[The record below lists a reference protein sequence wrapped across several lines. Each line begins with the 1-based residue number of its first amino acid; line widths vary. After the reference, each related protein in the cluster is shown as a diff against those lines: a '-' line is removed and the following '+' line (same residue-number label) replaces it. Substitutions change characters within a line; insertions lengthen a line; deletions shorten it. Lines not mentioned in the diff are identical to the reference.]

1 MYDNESWNN
10 VLDEI
15 MLHYNFEFTY
25 GVSND
30 IQKQFCQ
37 SNYNCSLRTETFT
50 EIDFT

>member
-1 MYDNESWNN
+1 MYNNESWNN

-25 GVSND
+25 GD